1 MIGWFPQFRY
11 ELRGDAAG
19 MMRRVVAIVEGRLM
33 PSVMGLLEA
42 EEHAARQQ
50 VEVLREQADRL
61 LAELNEARDGLGKS
75 WSSPSIR
82 WAGSWPD
89 GTMPSPSGRLC
100 WLLWRRQSRT
110 PRRRRLWSQPG
121 PE

>member
-1 MIGWFPQFRY
+1 MIGWFPQVRY

-19 MMRRVVAIVEGRLM
+19 MMRRVVAIVEGQLM

-50 VEVLREQADRL
+50 VGVLREQADRL

-82 WAGSWPD
+82 WAGS
-89 GTMPSPSGRLC
+89 
-100 WLLWRRQSRT
+100 
-110 PRRRRLWSQPG
+110 
-121 PE
+121 